1 MTAYI
6 IKSSLSLILLFG
18 LYWFLLRKEKL
29 FTFNRFFLVASVVFS
44 LIVPFLSIP
53 ITVQTSSRLE
63 NILPVYNHITP
74 QIIHEDDLT
83 SVVNFQSSQQKETPL
98 ISIPEV
104 LFVLY
109 ILGVLTFLIRFL
121 RNLYLVTQRS
131 RLSEKISYNGYKLLL
146 TSENQVPCCF
156 FKSIFLNRED
166 YHNGRIDK
174 DLLDHEMEHARQSH
188 TIDIILIEAIKV
200 FYWFN
205 PIYLLYERA
214 IRVNHEY
221 LADHRVITYN
231 SDIKTYANKLLSFI
245 NCSENMSLT
254 SGSHNTFTKMRL
266 NMMMKSQSGSL
277 NYGTRIAIT
286 LCLVSVFF
294 VLLSF
299 KVSKNQAPEANSWI
313 EIQQNTVKG
322 IVTTEDGIP
331 LTNATVTT
339 LGSNNESLKSLTFP
353 GGRFMF
359 SNVQSGAYLNVECN
373 GFKTQTIKPDFSAMM
388 TIKMVRDPD
397 YKGAVIS
404 AEIQTVNFRNS
415 DFTPANAIV
424 VINGEVLG
432 KNSVLRVVP
441 GDIQSLKLLNTE
453 EAANKYGE
461 KAMDGAL
468 EITLFSSNK
477 RVSKNSDS
485 DTSKYKTLLSIN
497 RSSNKGELIDLPV
510 SSLQYA
516 SVWTYHNLDKKNT
529 KELRTI
535 QIMTRDYYKV
545 RGKISGENEK
555 PLPGVKISA
564 TENSSTVTSDKEG
577 NFIMEDVPE
586 DALLE
591 FALTG
596 YKTYYLST
604 KFEVAFNEPLSIVLK
619 KNGSAGKED
628 VYETAEKMPQYP
640 GGNMELLR
648 FVAENTR
655 YPENAKK
662 DNAQGRVVIRF
673 IVNTHGNVEDPVVLT
688 SVHPDL
694 DKEALRVV
702 SQLKGFTPGSQD
714 GKPINVYYN
723 LPLTFSLPRI
733 NSSK

>member
-6 IKSSLSLILLFG
+6 IKSSLSLVLLFG

-29 FTFNRFFLVASVVFS
+29 FMFNRFFLVASVVFS
-44 LIVPFLSIP
+44 LIVPFSTIP
-53 ITVQTSSRLE
+53 INVKAASRLE
-63 NILPVYNHITP
+63 NIIPVYNQIMP
-74 QIIHEDDLT
+74 QVIPDGDLT
-83 SVVNFQSSQQKETPL
+83 GAVTSQSIQQKETPL
-98 ISIPEV
+98 ISIPVV

-121 RNLYLVTQRS
+121 RNLYLVERRS
-131 RLSEKISYNGYKLLL
+131 RLCEKISYNGYKLLL
-146 TSENQVPCCF
+146 TNEIQVPCCF

-245 NCSENMSLT
+245 NCSGNMSLT

-266 NMMMKSQSGSL
+266 NMMMKTHSGGL
-277 NYGTRIAIT
+277 NYGTRIAFT

-299 KVSKNQAPEANSWI
+299 KVSKNEAPEANSWN

-322 IVTTEDGIP
+322 IVVTEDGKP
-331 LTNATVTT
+331 LIDATVTT
-339 LGSNNESLKSLTFP
+339 LGANNESLKSLTFP
-353 GGRFMF
+353 EGRFVF
-359 SNVQSGAYLNVECN
+359 SNVQSGASLNVECR
-373 GFKTQTIKPDFSAMM
+373 GFKTQTVKPDFSAMM
-388 TIKMVRDPD
+388 TIKMTRDPD
-397 YKGAVIS
+397 YKGTVGYT
-404 AEIQTVNFRNS
+404 EIQSVNFRNS
-415 DFTPANAIV
+415 DFTPGNAIV
-424 VINGEVLG
+424 VINGDVLG
-432 KNSVLRVVP
+432 KSSALKVMP
-441 GDIQSLKLLNTE
+441 GDIQSLRILSAD
-453 EAANKYGE
+453 EAAKKYGD
-461 KAMDGAL
+461 KAKDGAL
-468 EITLFSSNK
+468 EIMLFSANK
-477 RVSKNSDS
+477 RTSGNSDS

-497 RSSNKGELIDLPV
+497 RTSNKGELIDLPV

-545 RGKISGENEK
+545 RGQVLAENER

-564 TENSSTVTSDKEG
+564 SEKSSTVTSDKDG
-577 NFIMEDVPE
+577 NFIIEDVPE

-596 YKTYYLST
+596 YKSYYLST
-604 KFEVAFNEPLSIVLK
+604 KWGVAFNEPLSVVLK
-619 KNGSAGKED
+619 KNGSPEKDD
-628 VYETAEKMPQYP
+628 VYETAEKMPQYL
-640 GGNMELLR
+640 GGDMELLK
-648 FVAENTR
+648 FVAENTK
-655 YPENAKK
+655 YPESAKK

-673 IVNTHGNVEDPVVLT
+673 IVNTHGNIEDPVVLT

-702 SQLKGFTPGSQD
+702 SQLKGFTPGSQA

-723 LPLTFSLPRI
+723 LPITFSLPRI